1 MPVFKIIFII
11 WPINFVDTKMKKIF
25 GVVILYNPEEE
36 VRDHIAGYLPFLG
49 ELIIIDNSEPAS
61 KLDLSGWGDQV
72 TIVQDSKNKGIAER
86 LNEAARYAIGKEAKW
101 LLTMDQDSFFSGDYL
116 KEYLECLGA
125 VSDRDKIA
133 MCGVTFESVPSIID
147 CSVVK
152 TDNLIT
158 SGSMVNLDVFRK
170 IGDFDENLFI
180 DEVDF
185 EYCARAVKNGFKT
198 IQFKNIYLNHSLGT
212 VSQHRSLKSL
222 KKTSRTL
229 HSPQRLYYMLRNYL
243 YVCDRYQA
251 ECGDTLKLKKT
262 ALLNRIKNNLLYG
275 NNRAK
280 TLRYL
285 LLAYRHYKA
294 GKMGKLSH

>member
-1 MPVFKIIFII
+1 ME
-11 WPINFVDTKMKKIF
+11 KIF
-25 GVVILYNPEEE
+25 GVVILYNPAEA

-49 ELIIIDNSEPAS
+49 ELMIIDNSEPAS
-61 KLDLSGWGDQV
+61 KLDLSGWESQA
-72 TIVQDSKNKGIAER
+72 TIVQDGINKGIAAR
-86 LNEAARYAIGKEAKW
+86 LNQAAWYAIEKGAKW

-116 KEYLECLGA
+116 KQYLECLASTSGK
-125 VSDRDKIA
+125 DKIA
-133 MCGVTFESVPSIID
+133 MCGVAFESAPSIID
-147 CSVVK
+147 CSVVE

-158 SGSMVNLDVFRK
+158 SGSMVNLDVFKRL
-170 IGDFDENLFI
+170 GDFDENLFI

-198 IQFKNIYLNHSLGT
+198 IRFRNIYLNHSLGT
-212 VSQHRSLKSL
+212 ISQHRSLKSL

-243 YVCDRYQA
+243 YVRNIYQTVCA
-251 ECGDTLKLKKT
+251 PSLSFKRM
-262 ALLNRIKNNLLYG
+262 ALFNRIKNNLLYG
-275 NNRAK
+275 SNRTK

-294 GKMGKLSH
+294 GKMGKLSGESFLQD